1 MALRASHLAA
11 AVLAAVVGFHAAP
24 SSAQFSYSSENGRAS
39 HKKDADKQ
47 DQDKQDQEQQEKQQ
61 DAAPSKYP
69 NAKRKAP
76 DLQASKK
83 GGNILNDVIADLNA
97 KNYASAISKAESF
110 AAGTDNAYE
119 KSFAYELAGTAA
131 ANSKDMAKAEADF
144 QKALDA
150 NGLDNDQ
157 HYETMRNLATVQYN
171 LGKQQEAQKTLERY
185 LSESG
190 ADPADSANLRAAI
203 LAGTDQGGAQAAA
216 LFEQAWRKDPKDTTA
231 LYNAAVSYHQAK
243 QYDKANALLL
253 EAKGKGG
260 LDAQTYRILYLGQL
274 QAGKNKDALAT
285 LEEGVANGKIA
296 QDSKLADAYV
306 ILAQNAYDAGDTQQA
321 VAMYRKAAPLAADG
335 ETALN
340 LARVLSNEGRLAEA
354 KQAAQQAL
362 DKGLKNPE
370 DAKKILAKKG
380 K

>member
-1 MALRASHLAA
+1 MAPRASHLAA

-24 SSAQFSYSSENGRAS
+24 SSAQFSYSSDNGRAS

-47 DQDKQDQEQQEKQQ
+47 DQEQHEKQQ
-61 DAAPSKYP
+61 DAAPGKYP

-76 DLQASKK
+76 DLQATKK
-83 GGNILNDVIADLNA
+83 GGQILNDVIADLNA
-97 KNYASAISKAESF
+97 KNYASVISKAEGF
-110 AAGTDNAYE
+110 AASTDNAYE

-131 ANSKDMAKAEADF
+131 ANSKDMAKAEVDF

-157 HYETMRNLATVQYN
+157 HYDTMQNLATVQYN
-171 LGKQQEAQKTLERY
+171 LGKQQEAKKTLDRY

-203 LAGTDQGGAQAAA
+203 LSGTDQGGAQAAA
-216 LFEQAWRKDPKDTTA
+216 LFEQAWRKDPKDATA

-321 VAMYRKAAPLAADG
+321 IAMYRKAAPLASDG

-340 LARVLSNEGRLAEA
+340 LARVLSNEGHLAEA

-362 DKGLKNPE
+362 DKGLKNPD

>member
-24 SSAQFSYSSENGRAS
+24 SSAQFSYSSDNGRAS
-39 HKKDADKQ
+39 HKKNA
-47 DQDKQDQEQQEKQQ
+47 DKQDQEQQEKQQ

-76 DLQASKK
+76 DLQATKK
-83 GGNILNDVIADLNA
+83 GGKILNDVIADLNA

-110 AAGTDNAYE
+110 AASTDNSYE

-157 HYETMRNLATVQYN
+157 HYETMQNLATVQYN
-171 LGKQQEAQKTLERY
+171 LGKQQEAQKTLDRY

-203 LAGTDQGGAQAAA
+203 LSGTDQGGAQAAA

-253 EAKGKGG
+253 EAKAKGG

-296 QDSKLADAYV
+296 QDSQLADAYV

-362 DKGLKNPE
+362 DKGLKNPD